1 MTSYEHKPLIAV
13 AQVKIGPEA
22 VQAVEGRDLHT
33 ALGVRKDFT
42 DWAKQQVAR
51 LRLLPDRDYVAEVF
65 PLEGEKSGRGR
76 PEARYW
82 FALDAAKHIAMMANT
97 ERGFEVREYF
107 IECERRAH
115 GVPPAATARVEPPA
129 LAAKPFDEWSLEEIR
144 VYLSVANNYRHVLN
158 NGSAAWFLMRQ
169 GFPKP
174 PTRLLPGWLQSEFEM
189 AEKAS
194 GGAVT
199 ITVPYPNGNGSAH

>member
-1 MTSYEHKPLIAV
+1 MTDNGYKPLIAV
-13 AQVKIGPEA
+13 AQVKIGPET

-33 ALGVRKDFT
+33 ALGIRKDFT
-42 DWAKQQVAR
+42 NWAKQQIQR
-51 LRLLPDRDYVAEVF
+51 LRLVPDRDYLLA
-65 PLEGEKSGRGR
+65 LQGEQTPSGTKQVS
-76 PEARYW
+76 RYW
-82 FALDAAKHIAMMANT
+82 FALHAAKHIAMMANT

-115 GVPPAATARVEPPA
+115 GGAAPAARVEPPA
-129 LAAKPFDEWSLEEIR
+129 LPPKPFDEWSLEEIR

-174 PTRLLPGWLQSEFEM
+174 PTRLLPGWLQAEFEM
-189 AEKAS
+189 ADRPQP
-194 GGAVT
+194 GAVT
-199 ITVPYPNGNGSAH
+199 ITVPYPNGNGGAH